1 MKLRDLDSL
10 FKKNGWWF
18 LRSGGNHDIVTDG
31 IHKEV
36 LPRHKEINERL
47 ARAIIK
53 KWDLK

>member
-1 MKLRDLDSL
+1 MKRRDLDNL

-53 KWDLK
+53 KWNLK